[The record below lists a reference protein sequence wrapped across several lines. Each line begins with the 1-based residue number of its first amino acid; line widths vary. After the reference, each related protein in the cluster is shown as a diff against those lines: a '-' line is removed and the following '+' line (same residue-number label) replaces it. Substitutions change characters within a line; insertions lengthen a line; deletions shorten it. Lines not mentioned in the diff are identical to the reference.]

1 MRKFTW
7 NDLLDQ
13 INSMDAEQRE
23 RQVCVSISDDGFYSI
38 KDVQFIEEDV
48 YLHIEDNDE
57 IDTLNNLKTING
69 DDFSIDDYKLT
80 TPKGRPSLWDRF

>member
-23 RQVCVSISDDGFYSI
+23 WQVCVSISDDGFYSI
-38 KDVQFIEEDV
+38 EDVQFIEEDI
-48 YLHIEDNDE
+48 YASIEDNEE
-57 IDTLNNLKTING
+57 ISTLSDHKDARGGMSSISKIIN
-69 DDFSIDDYKLT
+69 
-80 TPKGRPSLWDRF
+80 